1 MATGFKSLALE
12 IRNVIYE
19 YALEEDHDIFVHG
32 VPALLKVCPQ
42 ITREIYSYRKIIT
55 TLCITNNHPRPI
67 YQQPFPTEVLSTRGF
82 NMITKFNRTED
93 KKGLIVKF
101 KPLVLSCSKDVDGLL
116 DATSSAEDEHN
127 RAVFDYF
134 QNRMTLARARALAYA
149 LGVAAK
155 PVETMVDKHCECA
168 TQVNPDEKCQ
178 DVEGVTAA
186 TKL

>member
-12 IRNVIYE
+12 IRNIIYE
-19 YALEEDHDIFVHG
+19 YALEEDHDIFLHG
-32 VPALLKVCPQ
+32 VPALLK
-42 ITREIYSYRKIIT
+42 IYSYRKIVT

-67 YQQPFPTEVLSTRGF
+67 YQQPFPTEVLTTRGF
-82 NMITKFNRTED
+82 DMITKFDQTGD

-101 KPLVLSCSKDVDGLL
+101 KPLVLSCSKDVNGLL
-116 DATSSAEDEHN
+116 DATSSAEDEHS

-155 PVETMVDKHCECA
+155 PVETMVDEHCECA
-168 TQVNPDEKCQ
+168 SQVNPDEKGQ